1 MDSDNTQNEILCKF
15 MGSNIELG
23 TDIALISVNFPSG
36 MGDDDTKYQI
46 SLRNEVKAMKT
57 KTLSILFALVMILS
71 LSVGVFAQEEAFE
84 ETWDEETVITL
95 FSDLDLVFPDL
106 FVWEDEPT
114 FWKDFPDSGKHAK
127 DITLEDLDETV
138 AKAGIAQPSATG
150 TRFKKLSFDACG
162 DGLIKYDLILA
173 KDVDTNGDLIPGAAS
188 GYTGPSR
195 TTYIRELKVRVNGF
209 DADVK
214 SCTSTGGDN
223 CRSVKFNSQGEAH
236 LKGYIYSPFV
246 IQNGETPTVEMDIVH
261 STYRSAFYE
270 TAKEAAITV
279 SGTAEQGRN
288 YCQPSLREYNLAG
301 MPSVRA
307 KYDPNTGEARF
318 QATIINGL
326 GTPYPEPSYAPKDA
340 NYVIPAEIRDEYGK
354 RYTSYTCKYT
364 IFNTANAAPRT
375 DYCKFGEGIY
385 VAPHG
390 VIRFDITID
399 QLNGATLRA
408 ADGGPID
415 FTFRV
420 GGMLYRVN
428 CPTAAVAEGRTTAA
442 FEATRFPCPPV
453 TRLLVKD
460 PLYPF
465 LGQPVPFYGQDSDR
479 TIKSSGGIYKNGV
492 WGIYQKCGKYAFM
505 AVRLKNDGVK
515 DEMINLKK
523 VAVAVNG
530 GTPVNWKWVLTSKS
544 EEEKNKILLEPGED
558 VTLILRAKVTD
569 YPYQLNADTAMTG
582 AINFLDFGFYI
593 TGSVYS
599 DHNNTRCVAAP
610 K

>member
-1 MDSDNTQNEILCKF
+1 
-15 MGSNIELG
+15 
-23 TDIALISVNFPSG
+23 
-36 MGDDDTKYQI
+36 
-46 SLRNEVKAMKT
+46 MKT

-84 ETWDEETVITL
+84 ATWDEDTVITL

-106 FVWEDEPT
+106 FAAEDSDYLWEDEPT

-127 DITLEDLDETV
+127 DITLEDLEEPV
-138 AKAGIAQPSATG
+138 AKAGIADAGDDS
-150 TRFKKLSFDACG
+150 TRFKKLTFDACG
-162 DGLIKYDLILA
+162 DGLIKYDLILVRN
-173 KDVDTNGDLIPGAAS
+173 DDTAGDPLPGPNS

-195 TTYIRELKVRVNGF
+195 TTYIRKLSVTVDGVEAKV
-209 DADVK
+209 K
-214 SCTSTGGDN
+214 TCTSSGGDN
-223 CRSVKFNSQGEAH
+223 CRSVKFNNNGEAH
-236 LKGYIYSPFV
+236 LKGYIYAPN
-246 IQNGETPTVEMDIVH
+246 IMQNGAAPAVNMTIVH

-279 SGTAEQGRN
+279 QGTAVQGRN
-288 YCQPSLREYNLAG
+288 YCQPSLAEYDLAG

-307 KYDPNTGEARF
+307 KYDENTGEARF
-318 QATIINGL
+318 QAVIINGL
-326 GTPYPEPSYAPKDA
+326 PGVTPEPGYAPKDA
-340 NYVIPAEIRDEYGK
+340 NYVIPAEVRDEYGE

-364 IFNTANAAPRT
+364 LFNTANAAPRT

-385 VAPHG
+385 IAPHA
-390 VIRFDITID
+390 VIRFDITIES
-399 QLNGATLRA
+399 LAGSTLRS
-408 ADGGPID
+408 ADGGPIG

-420 GGMLYRVN
+420 GGMLNRVN
-428 CPTAAVAEGRTTAA
+428 DAVATSSHVPAA
-442 FEATRFPCPPV
+442 FEAVRFPCPPV

-465 LGQPVPFYGQDSDR
+465 LGQPDPFYGQDKDK
-479 TIKSSGGIYKNGV
+479 TIKPSGPYGV
-492 WGIYQKCGKYAFM
+492 YEKGLWGIYQKCGKYAFM

-544 EEEKNKILLEPGED
+544 EESKNMILLEPGED

-593 TGSVYS
+593 TGSVFS

>member
-1 MDSDNTQNEILCKF
+1 
-15 MGSNIELG
+15 
-23 TDIALISVNFPSG
+23 
-36 MGDDDTKYQI
+36 
-46 SLRNEVKAMKT
+46 MKT

-84 ETWDEETVITL
+84 ETWDEDTVITL

-106 FVWEDEPT
+106 FAAEDSDYLWEDEPT
-114 FWKDFPDSGKHAK
+114 FWKDFPDGGKHAK
-127 DITLEDLDETV
+127 DITLEDLEEPV
-138 AKAGIAQPSATG
+138 AKAGIAAPGTDS
-150 TRFKKLSFDACG
+150 TRFKSLSFDACG
-162 DGLIKYDLILA
+162 DGLIKYDLILVRND
-173 KDVDTNGDLIPGAAS
+173 DVNGDPLPGPNS

-195 TTYIRELKVRVNGF
+195 TTYIRRLSVKVNGQS
-209 DADVK
+209 ASIK
-214 SCTSTGGDN
+214 SCSSTGGDK
-223 CRSVKFNSQGEAH
+223 CRSVKFNSAGEAH
-236 LKGYIYSPFV
+236 LKGYIYAPDIMLDGTV
-246 IQNGETPTVEMDIVH
+246 PGVEMTIVH

-270 TAKEAAITV
+270 TAREAAITV
-279 SGTAEQGRN
+279 QGVAKQDRN

-307 KYDPNTGEARF
+307 KYDANTGEARF
-318 QATIINGL
+318 QAVIINGL
-326 GTPYPEPSYAPKDA
+326 GAPYPEPSYAPKDA
-340 NYVIPAEIRDEYGK
+340 NYVIPAEIRDEYGE

-385 VAPHG
+385 VAPHA
-390 VIRFDITID
+390 VIRFDITIESLSGD
-399 QLNGATLRA
+399 TLRS
-408 ADGGPID
+408 ADGGPIG

-420 GGMLYRVN
+420 GGMVYRVN
-428 CPTAAVAEGRTTAA
+428 CPTAAAREGRVPGA
-442 FEATRFPCPPV
+442 FEAVRFPCPPV

-460 PLYPF
+460 PLFPF
-465 LGQPVPFYGQDSDR
+465 LGQPKFYGQDSDR
-479 TIKSSGGIYKNGV
+479 TIKPSGAYGIYKNGV

-505 AVRLKNDGVK
+505 AVRLLNDGVK
-515 DEMINLKK
+515 DETINLKK
-523 VAVAVNG
+523 VAVAING
-530 GTPVNWKWVLTSKS
+530 GTPVNWKWVLSSKS
-544 EEEKNKILLEPGED
+544 EESKDKILLEPGDD

-582 AINFLDFGFYI
+582 AINFLDYGFYI